1 MMPKEELLQY
11 IHKTADMGVSGL
23 EDVLPKTEDQELFS
37 TLEKQKTQYE
47 KVRQEARRLLERQGE
62 SVNDASAMAKLSA
75 NMMSA
80 GKLLFDAS
88 PEKIAEMT
96 EMPTIPESAS
106 SMTFSSVIPPMA
118 TTGIETA
125 LQIARSASMLTSEAS
140 AFEPVGNTAPTPR

>member
-62 SVNDASAMAKLSA
+62 SVNDASCCL
-75 NMMSA
+75 
-80 GKLLFDAS
+80 
-88 PEKIAEMT
+88 
-96 EMPTIPESAS
+96 MP
-106 SMTFSSVIPPMA
+106 
-118 TTGIETA
+118 
-125 LQIARSASMLTSEAS
+125 ARKKS
-140 AFEPVGNTAPTPR
+140 RR

>member
-96 EMPTIPESAS
+96 IQGTTMGIVKTIRHLNDYQ
-106 SMTFSSVIPPMA
+106 
-118 TTGIETA
+118 GDDGD
-125 LQIARSASMLTSEAS
+125 ARRLGERLLDTQEQNVERMKAYL
-140 AFEPVGNTAPTPR
+140 